1 MRVCSLTLPYYGQLV
16 KLKYE
21 KMPFC
26 SKILLE
32 ESGDA
37 YELYSFMD
45 KDRLFY
51 II

>member
-1 MRVCSLTLPYYGQLV
+1 MS
-16 KLKYE
+16 
-21 KMPFC
+21 FC

-45 KDRLFY
+45 KDGLFY

>member
-1 MRVCSLTLPYYGQLV
+1 MVKYDNYKIIGQLV
-16 KLKYE
+16 ADQFS
-21 KMPFC
+21 MIF

-45 KDRLFY
+45 KDGLFY